1 MATGSSQYKSINKRR
16 RQLAGTS
23 PAKQRRNLLTERDKS
38 PGYKT
43 KADRDTLKNGYAPK
57 GSGIKTKGYS
67 DEVPF

>member
-1 MATGSSQYKSINKRR
+1 MASGSGQYKSINRRR

-23 PAKQRRNLLTERDKS
+23 PAKARRGKQKDYDES

-43 KADRDTLKNGYAPK
+43 KADRDIIKNGYSPK
-57 GSGIKTKGYS
+57 GSGIKVKGYS